1 MPAGVVT
8 VTVTV
13 PVPGGLVTVICVLE
27 SEVILPATPPKV
39 TPVAPARPVPVI
51 DTVVPPAVLPLSGDM
66 PVTAGRG
73 APKVYW
79 SAAVSFDVPV
89 GVVTMTSTVPVPV
102 IRVPESAVMAAV
114 VTVMPAVPVLGGLAT
129 VIRVS
134 EPEVIRP
141 ATPPKVTRV
150 AWPRPWPVMVTVVP
164 PRSVPPSGD
173 TPVTAGSAIARRRCA
188 VVPGQASGQGR
199 TCRHDHDRGAD
210 RDGGLD
216 RAEPQD
222 AAAIPAILEMPQMP
236 EML

>member
-1 MPAGVVT
+1 MT
-8 VTVTV
+8 FTV
-13 PVPGGLVTVICVLE
+13 PVPGGLVTVICVFE
-27 SEVILPATPPKV
+27 SEVIRPATPPKA

-51 DTVVPPAVLPLSGDM
+51 DTVVPPAVLPLSGDT

-73 APKVYW
+73 APKVYS
-79 SAAVSFDVPV
+79 SAAVSFDAPV

-114 VTVMPAVPVLGGLAT
+114 VTVMPTVPVLGGLAT

-134 EPEVIRP
+134 DLEMIRP

-150 AWPRPWPVMVTVVP
+150 ASAQAVA
-164 PRSVPPSGD
+164 GD
-173 TPVTAGSAIARRRCA
+173 GDRGPAQVGAAVRGYAGDRRKRQSRRRWA
-188 VVPGQASGQGR
+188 VVPGQARGQGHACPR
-199 TCRHDHDRGAD
+199 DHDHRAG

-222 AAAIPAILEMPQMP
+222 AAASPAILEMPEMP